1 MKNFFSFESMRTLES
16 TGYGMEGLDETRL
29 SVSGS
34 DTHDNFLTDEPVPEN
49 WDDIQPLTGSFDELV

>member
-1 MKNFFSFESMRTLES
+1 
-16 TGYGMEGLDETRL
+16 MEGLDETRL

-34 DTHDNFLTDEPVPEN
+34 DTHDNFLTDEPVPES

>member
-1 MKNFFSFESMRTLES
+1 MRTLES

-34 DTHDNFLTDEPVPEN
+34 DTHDNFLADEPVPES

>member
-1 MKNFFSFESMRTLES
+1 MKTFSFETMNSFES
-16 TGYGMEGLDETRL
+16 FEHGMEGLDETRL

-34 DTHDNFLTDEPVPEN
+34 DTHDNFLTDEPVPES